1 MFSPGVLITEG
12 EVQTSNFHN
21 LTALERE
28 NEICSMCW
36 GDDEQR
42 QVLLGLRSQQVKVY
56 DTVQGAFTMSRQLSS
71 GSGPVI
77 GLAKHQG

>member
-1 MFSPGVLITEG
+1 
-12 EVQTSNFHN
+12 
-21 LTALERE
+21 
-28 NEICSMCW
+28 MCW

-56 DTVQGAFTMSRQLSS
+56 DTVQGTFTMSRQLSS